1 MKKQSMDSP
10 LVLLGGL
17 TAKAFMTMHWQKKPL
32 LVRNAFK
39 DFKPIMNRQSLFD
52 LAKSEDVESRLV
64 VHSNDAPKG
73 TGQWSLAHGPFRTKD
88 LPKLSQKAWT
98 LLVQGVNL
106 HNDQAAEILNQFNF
120 IARARLDDLMI
131 SYATDQGGVGP
142 HFDRYDVFLL
152 QAQGVRR
159 WRIGKN
165 KNHQLEPNVPLKI
178 LSNFTHTH
186 EFLLHPGDMLYLPP
200 QYAHEGVA
208 MGECQTYSIG
218 FKAPQAQE
226 LTQELFS
233 LMSETLGEQPWS
245 ANPLYQDANQAPT
258 QSPGEIPLSLQF
270 FAHQQFLKKACDSE
284 LFHEALGIHLSE
296 PKAHVYFN
304 PVEAPKSVQAML
316 SRLKKGAPCVVRLAR
331 QSQMLFDEK
340 RIYINGE
347 SLKASGFERTL
358 LRKLANQRVLQSEDF
373 EPFMNDPLASRMK
386 GLLELLH
393 EWAEQGWVLIDFS
406 NMNENLDKAG
416 KP

>member
-1 MKKQSMDSP
+1 MDSP
-10 LVLLGGL
+10 RGLLGGL
-17 TAKAFMTMHWQKKPL
+17 TAKDFMSKHWQKKPL
-32 LVRNAFK
+32 LVRNAFA
-39 DFKPIMNRQSLFD
+39 DFKPIMNRQDLFE
-52 LAKSEDVESRLV
+52 LAKSDDVESRLV
-64 VHSNDAPKG
+64 VHSNDVPKG
-73 TGQWSLAHGPFRTKD
+73 QSQWSLAQGPFRPKD
-88 LPKLSQKAWT
+88 FPKFSQNAWT

-106 HNDQAAEILNQFNF
+106 HNDQAANILDQFDF
-120 IARARLDDLMI
+120 IPRARLDDLMI

-178 LSNFTHTH
+178 LSNFNHTH
-186 EFLLHPGDMLYLPP
+186 EFLLNPGDMLYLPP

-226 LTQELFS
+226 LTQDLFS
-233 LMSETLGEQPWS
+233 LMSETLADTPWL
-245 ANPLYQDANQAPT
+245 ANPLYQDPHQAPT
-258 QSPGEIPLSLQF
+258 DLPGEIPVSLQY
-270 FAHQQFLKKACDSE
+270 FAHQQFLKKACDSD
-284 LFHEALGIHLSE
+284 LFREALGIHLTE
-296 PKAHVYFN
+296 PKAHVYFDALHV
-304 PVEAPKSVQAML
+304 PRSVQSIL
-316 SRLKKGAPCVVRLAR
+316 SRLKKGAPCFVRLAR

-358 LRKLANQRVLQSEDF
+358 LRKLANQKILQLEDF
-373 EPFMNDPLASRMK
+373 KPFMNDKLALRMRDVW
-386 GLLELLH
+386 ELLH
-393 EWAEQGWVLIDFS
+393 EWAEQGWVLIDI
-406 NMNENLDKAG
+406 K
-416 KP
+416 